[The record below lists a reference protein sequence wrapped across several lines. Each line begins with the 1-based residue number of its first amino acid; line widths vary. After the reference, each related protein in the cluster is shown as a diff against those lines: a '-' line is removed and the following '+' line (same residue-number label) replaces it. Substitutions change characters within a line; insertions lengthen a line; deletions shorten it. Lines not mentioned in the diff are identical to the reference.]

1 MSPRPGAKDVRSDVS
16 KRADRGTPR
25 ELCQHRASHTAT
37 ASLCVVATS
46 RMLLAPRQRAGSPLA
61 GAAERPPCGCAFTV
75 IARWRENLDWTWKL
89 RMPFVVMDK
98 AAGNVGR
105 ESLSFLHFIV
115 ENYASRLTEM
125 ADNASACVC
134 FTQGII
140 SGSQFG
146 CDRTARGH
154 IAVDADTTQPL
165 TPQNRARAQAR
176 SELQR
181 FGPRLQPRPS
191 RGRRKRR
198 RHPRAPE

>member
-1 MSPRPGAKDVRSDVS
+1 MNAGMTGAGLGAVGAIGRVVWARGPIRRVLGPRPKFSFRLSRHVQVSLRQGAKRERYVS
-16 KRADRGTPR
+16 TSRFTLQPQVWR
-25 ELCQHRASHTAT
+25 
-37 ASLCVVATS
+37 VVPS
-46 RMLLAPRQRAGSPLA
+46 RMLLAARQRAGSPLA
-61 GAAERPPCGCAFTV
+61 GAAERPPCGCALTV

-125 ADNASACVC
+125 AENASACVC

-146 CDRTARGH
+146 CDHTARGH
-154 IAVDADTTQPL
+154 RDC
-165 TPQNRARAQAR
+165 R
-176 SELQR
+176 
-181 FGPRLQPRPS
+181 
-191 RGRRKRR
+191 
-198 RHPRAPE
+198 

>member
-1 MSPRPGAKDVRSDVS
+1 MSPEARSKRGSFRP
-16 KRADRGTPR
+16 KRADRGRQR
-25 ELCQHRASHTAT
+25 EVCQHIALHTAT
-37 ASLCVVATS
+37 ASLESCA
-46 RMLLAPRQRAGSPLA
+46 RMLLAARQRAGSPLA
-61 GAAERPPCGCAFTV
+61 GAAERPPCGCALTV

-125 ADNASACVC
+125 AENASACVC

-146 CDRTARGH
+146 CDHTARGH
-154 IAVDADTTQPL
+154 RVAVDADTTKPL

-181 FGPRLQPRPS
+181 FGPRLQPRS
-191 RGRRKRR
+191 SQGRRKRR